1 MQRLQSDT
9 GANVV
14 TIARAYEVARII
26 CRAMPLLREIE
37 SLDHKIPAA
46 AQVAMMFEVSRTLR
60 HACYWL
66 IEQYGDKLDIVS
78 AVERL
83 KDGMAKIYTRSGTY
97 LSKASGERNAAAE
110 KAWIEMG
117 VPDKLAQRVS
127 LLLVTRAALDIADVA
142 AERKRD
148 VIDTARIYSGFN
160 DALGL
165 QWLHNC
171 AEDLKVSGR
180 WQAMARSNLR
190 DEFYKIRRVLALK
203 LLTRR
208 GKVDGRV
215 VAMKWLD
222 KHEDEVRNFR
232 HMIEEMKLRGTFD
245 FATLSVAAQK
255 LRDLS
260 LR

>member
-1 MQRLQSDT
+1 
-9 GANVV
+9 
-14 TIARAYEVARII
+14 
-26 CRAMPLLREIE
+26 
-37 SLDHKIPAA
+37 
-46 AQVAMMFEVSRTLR
+46 
-60 HACYWL
+60 
-66 IEQYGDKLDIVS
+66 
-78 AVERL
+78 
-83 KDGMAKIYTRSGTY
+83 
-97 LSKASGERNAAAE
+97 
-110 KAWIEMG
+110 
-117 VPDKLAQRVS
+117 

-222 KHEDEVRNFR
+222 KHEDEVGNFR
-232 HMIEEMKLRGTFD
+232 RMIEEMKLRGTFD